1 MSININMTKEEK
13 IDKIMNLIVDKSS
26 LSEEKIDLFED
37 VLESLDDKELS
48 KLVAGIVFVEHPFKT
63 KKVWRIE

>member
-1 MSININMTKEEK
+1 MPININMTKEEK

-48 KLVAGIVFVEHPFKT
+48 KLVAGIVFVEHPFKP